1 MFSRNNN
8 YTVCIKQ
15 ETQTASTINS
25 LPTAAYFSYFVRL
38 QQQWHSLRHFV
49 RRELQAISFKK
60 YYNQTTTEKL
70 VICQFDKK
78 SLFHKSFFINKLFKS
93 IKNVNILYIR
103 VQRLLGHADLQMA
116 TRYVQDVSAQTDRV
130 IENSRMYICKI
141 NR

>member
-38 QQQWHSLRHFV
+38 QQKWHSLRHFV